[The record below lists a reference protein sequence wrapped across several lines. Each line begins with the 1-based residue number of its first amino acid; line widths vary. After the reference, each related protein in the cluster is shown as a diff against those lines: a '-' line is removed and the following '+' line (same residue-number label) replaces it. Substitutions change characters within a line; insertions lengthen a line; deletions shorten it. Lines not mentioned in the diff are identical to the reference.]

1 MSNLELLNA
10 GFAAIFGENGL
21 PSSDIHELFEATYI
35 MEPFPSL
42 GASGGWSSLRSHMI
56 DVFVYGLQGEI
67 FTVKVLET
75 YTVSEL
81 KATIEE
87 ETGIY
92 ANVMGLIYCGKR
104 LDDRDETPL
113 SSLGICHGS
122 SVFLVL
128 GLRGGGLPHHSVDP
142 DGLDPQYDFDFSNV
156 KDDGEI
162 YMRGGHQY
170 HRPYGWNRIAVKVI
184 SKFGYNEWLGQN
196 GIRTEGAPNEWAVSY
211 HGTAIENADKI
222 IKEGFKPGPRQ
233 LYGKGVYSSP
243 SIEMVENHYAQPFDL
258 KGKRYLIAFQNR
270 VNPHR
275 VKIIPAKETGAG
287 ADYWLTQKDD
297 TRPYGVLFKEI
308 VKGECN
314 IS

>member
-67 FTVKVLET
+67 FTVKVLNT
-75 YTVSEL
+75 CTVGEL
-81 KATIEE
+81 KVTIEE

-92 ANVMGLIYCGKR
+92 AKVMGLIYCGKR

-156 KDDGEI
+156 KNDGEI
-162 YMRGGHQY
+162 YMKGGHQY
-170 HRPYGWNRIAVKVI
+170 HRPYGWNRIALKVVR
-184 SKFGYNEWLGQN
+184 KFGYNEWLGPN

-222 IKEGFKPGPRQ
+222 IKEGYKPGPRAA
-233 LYGKGVYSSP
+233 YGKGIYSSP
-243 SIEMVENHYAQPFDL
+243 NIEMVENHYAQQFDHN
-258 KGKRYLIAFQNR
+258 GKRYLIAFQNR
-270 VNPHR
+270 VNPDR
-275 VKIIPAKETGAG
+275 IKIISAEKTGVG
-287 ADYWLTQKDD
+287 ADYWLTQKGEI
-297 TRPYGVLFKEI
+297 RPYGVLIKE
-308 VKGECN
+308 VK
-314 IS
+314 